1 MSDYKIILKE
11 SESKFNNQLN
21 IANHNYRPIAA
32 NDKYIVFNLS
42 TSEILLNKADGSEI
56 IIKLENE
63 NIVDLEFSPCNND
76 ILAALDLNN
85 IISIN
90 DLSKYDENEK
100 QIKPKCILNH
110 NDNVVSMNFNPVK
123 PNILCSCVKEGKAYI
138 WDTDSGNII
147 SEINIEKNQTGL
159 SWSPNG
165 ELIGI
170 CFENGL
176 LNIYNVD
183 NRNNKMI
190 LSEKISQKNISS
202 RCFSW
207 ISDNSFISVGSG
219 EDNTK
224 NLSIWDNFVSSEKSI
239 LGECSIYSI
248 KINDNDS
255 DIVPIFNRD
264 KNLIYL
270 LNKQDVLNPSIPPFP
285 SITVYEFKDKQ
296 IIKKSEYF
304 SSHSSNFA
312 ILISNNFFNK
322 EENEIDRFIRYCSD
336 ENKMYFVSIFQELEK
351 ENINNIPAQKAVEN
365 HSDSQNDVVSR
376 ENFVNQIPNNSFKA
390 NDLTKSL
397 ESFVEIYPQVSLDNI
412 IGKKDDEIKTLKLE
426 LENQKK
432 IIEDL
437 NKENAELK
445 LNSKENDKD
454 KEINEYKETIDNLKK
469 NIEDIK
475 NEKINIIKEQ
485 ITSLEDKKK
494 RIEEEIEKLN
504 KALDYKKEE
513 NENNIKPEN
522 NLVNDETPINIT
534 FNELN
539 DNLKNEQGKSVKL
552 DRIVKK
558 TGLMEQIINSD
569 TDNVKNKDYVFY
581 NLNIIDDKKDIVISN
596 GDEYKVFKIESNSN
610 SQ

>member
-56 IIKLENE
+56 LLKLENE
-63 NIVDLEFSPCNND
+63 NIVDLEFSPCNNG
-76 ILAALDLNN
+76 ILAALNLNN
-85 IISIN
+85 TISIN

-138 WDTDSGNII
+138 WDIDSGNII
-147 SEINIEKNQTGL
+147 SEINIENNPTGL

-202 RCFSW
+202 PCFSW

-255 DIVPIFNRD
+255 DIVPFFNRD

-397 ESFVEIYPQVSLDNI
+397 ESFIEIYPQVILDNI
-412 IGKKDDEIKTLKLE
+412 VEKKDDEIKTLKLE

-454 KEINEYKETIDNLKK
+454 KEINEYKETIANLKR

-569 TDNVKNKDYVFY
+569 TDNVQNKDYVFY

-610 SQ
+610 TQ

>member
-11 SESKFNNQLN
+11 FESKFNNQLN

-63 NIVDLEFSPCNND
+63 NIVDLEFSPCNNN
-76 ILAALDLNN
+76 ILAALNLNN
-85 IISIN
+85 TISMN

-123 PNILCSCVKEGKAYI
+123 PNFLCSCVKEGKAYI
-138 WDTDSGNII
+138 WDIDSGNII
-147 SEINIEKNQTGL
+147 SEINIENNPTGL

-207 ISDNSFISVGSG
+207 ISDNSFISVGSR

-224 NLSIWDNFVSSEKSI
+224 NLSIWDNFISSEKSI

-248 KINDNDS
+248 KINDNNS

-264 KNLIYL
+264 RNLIYL
-270 LNKQDVLNPSIPPFP
+270 VNKQDVLNPSIPPFP

-351 ENINNIPAQKAVEN
+351 ENINNISAQKAVEN
-365 HSDSQNDVVSR
+365 HSDSQNDEVSR
-376 ENFVNQIPNNSFKA
+376 KNFVNQIPNNSFKA

-412 IGKKDDEIKTLKLE
+412 VGKKDDEIKTLKLE

-454 KEINEYKETIDNLKK
+454 KEINGYKETIANLKK

-485 ITSLEDKKK
+485 ITNLEDKKK

-504 KALDYKKEE
+504 KALDYKNEE

-569 TDNVKNKDYVFY
+569 ADNVQNKDYVFY

-610 SQ
+610 TQ

>member
-11 SESKFNNQLN
+11 FESKFNNQLN
-21 IANHNYRPIAA
+21 IVNHNYRPIAA
-32 NDKYIVFNLS
+32 NDKYIIFNLS
-42 TSEILLNKADGSEI
+42 TIEILLNKADGSEI
-56 IIKLENE
+56 LLKLENE
-63 NIVDLEFSPCNND
+63 NIVDLEFSPCNNG
-76 ILAALDLNN
+76 ILAALNLNN

-100 QIKPKCILNH
+100 QIKSKCILNH

-138 WDTDSGNII
+138 WDIDSGNII
-147 SEINIEKNQTGL
+147 SEINIENNPTGL

-219 EDNTK
+219 EDNSK

-270 LNKQDVLNPSIPPFP
+270 LNKQDVSNPSIPPFP

-312 ILISNNFFNK
+312 ILITNNFYNK
-322 EENEIDRFIRYCSD
+322 EDNEIDRFIRYCSD

-397 ESFVEIYPQVSLDNI
+397 ESFIEIYPQVILDNI
-412 IGKKDDEIKTLKLE
+412 VEKKDDEIKTLKLE

-454 KEINEYKETIDNLKK
+454 KEINEYKETIANLKR

-569 TDNVKNKDYVFY
+569 TDNVQNKDYVFY

-610 SQ
+610 TQ

>member
-56 IIKLENE
+56 LLKLENE

-138 WDTDSGNII
+138 WDIDSGNII
-147 SEINIEKNQTGL
+147 SEINIENNPTGL

-219 EDNTK
+219 EGNTK
-224 NLSIWDNFVSSEKSI
+224 NLSIWDNFISSEKSI

-397 ESFVEIYPQVSLDNI
+397 ESFIEIYPQVSLDNI
-412 IGKKDDEIKTLKLE
+412 VEKKDDEIKTLKLE

-454 KEINEYKETIDNLKK
+454 KEINEYKETIANLKK

-569 TDNVKNKDYVFY
+569 TDNVQNKDYVFY
-581 NLNIIDDKKDIVISN
+581 NLNIIDDQKDIVISN

-610 SQ
+610 TQ

>member
-63 NIVDLEFSPCNND
+63 NIVYLEFSHCNNG
-76 ILAALDLNN
+76 ILAALNLNN
-85 IISIN
+85 TISIN

-138 WDTDSGNII
+138 WDIDSGNII
-147 SEINIEKNQTGL
+147 SEINIENNPTGL

-202 RCFSW
+202 PCFSW
-207 ISDNSFISVGSG
+207 ISNNSFISVGSG

-255 DIVPIFNRD
+255 DIVPFFNRD

-412 IGKKDDEIKTLKLE
+412 LGKKDDEIKTLKLE

-454 KEINEYKETIDNLKK
+454 KEINEYKETIANLKR

-569 TDNVKNKDYVFY
+569 TDNVQNKDYVFY
-581 NLNIIDDKKDIVISN
+581 NINIIDDKKDIVISN

-610 SQ
+610 TQ

>member
-42 TSEILLNKADGSEI
+42 TSEILLNKGDGSEI
-56 IIKLENE
+56 LLKLENE
-63 NIVDLEFSPCNND
+63 NIVDLEFSPCNNG
-76 ILAALDLNN
+76 ILAALNLNN
-85 IISIN
+85 TISIN

-138 WDTDSGNII
+138 WDIDSGNII
-147 SEINIEKNQTGL
+147 SEINIENNPTGL
-159 SWSPNG
+159 SWSSNG

-202 RCFSW
+202 PCFSW
-207 ISDNSFISVGSG
+207 ISNNSFISVGSG

-412 IGKKDDEIKTLKLE
+412 VGKKDDEIKTLKLE

-454 KEINEYKETIDNLKK
+454 KEINGYKETIANLKK

-522 NLVNDETPINIT
+522 NLVNDETPRNIT

-569 TDNVKNKDYVFY
+569 TDNVQNKDYVFY

>member
-63 NIVDLEFSPCNND
+63 NIVYLEFSPCNNG
-76 ILAALDLNN
+76 ILAALNLNN
-85 IISIN
+85 TISIN

-138 WDTDSGNII
+138 WDIDSGNII
-147 SEINIEKNQTGL
+147 SEINIENNPTGL

-202 RCFSW
+202 PCFSW
-207 ISDNSFISVGSG
+207 ISNNSFISVGSG

-255 DIVPIFNRD
+255 DIVPFFNRD

-412 IGKKDDEIKTLKLE
+412 LGKKDDEIKTLKLE

-454 KEINEYKETIDNLKK
+454 KEINEYKETIANLKR

-569 TDNVKNKDYVFY
+569 TDNVQNKDYVFY

-610 SQ
+610 TQ

>member
-56 IIKLENE
+56 ILKLENE
-63 NIVDLEFSPCNND
+63 NIVYLEFSPCNNG
-76 ILAALDLNN
+76 ILAALNLNN
-85 IISIN
+85 TISIN

-138 WDTDSGNII
+138 WDIDSGNII
-147 SEINIEKNQTGL
+147 SEINIENNPTGL

-176 LNIYNVD
+176 LTIYNVD

-202 RCFSW
+202 PCFSW
-207 ISDNSFISVGSG
+207 INNNSFISVGSG

-255 DIVPIFNRD
+255 DIVPFFNRD

-351 ENINNIPAQKAVEN
+351 ENINNISAQKAVEN
-365 HSDSQNDVVSR
+365 HSDSQNDEVSR
-376 ENFVNQIPNNSFKA
+376 KNFVNQIPNNSFKA

-412 IGKKDDEIKTLKLE
+412 VGKKDDEIKTLKLE

-454 KEINEYKETIDNLKK
+454 KEINEYKETIANLKR

-485 ITSLEDKKK
+485 ITSLENKKK

-504 KALDYKKEE
+504 KALDYKKEK

-569 TDNVKNKDYVFY
+569 TDNVQNKDYVFY
-581 NLNIIDDKKDIVISN
+581 NLNIIDDQKDIVISN

-610 SQ
+610 TQ

>member
-21 IANHNYRPIAA
+21 IVNHNYRPIAA

-56 IIKLENE
+56 IIKLEND
-63 NIVDLEFSPCNND
+63 NIADLEFSPCNND
-76 ILAALDLNN
+76 ILAVLDLNN

-138 WDTDSGNII
+138 WDIDSGNII
-147 SEINIEKNQTGL
+147 SEINIENNPTGL

-202 RCFSW
+202 PCFSW

-397 ESFVEIYPQVSLDNI
+397 ESFIEIYPQVILDNI
-412 IGKKDDEIKTLKLE
+412 VEKKDDEIKTLKLE

-454 KEINEYKETIDNLKK
+454 KEINEYKETIANLKR

-485 ITSLEDKKK
+485 ITSLENKKK
-494 RIEEEIEKLN
+494 RIEEEIEELN

-569 TDNVKNKDYVFY
+569 TDNVQNKDYVFY

-610 SQ
+610 TQ

>member
-42 TSEILLNKADGSEI
+42 TNEILLNKAHGSEI

-63 NIVDLEFSPCNND
+63 NIVDLEFSTCNND
-76 ILAALDLNN
+76 ILAALNLNN
-85 IISIN
+85 TISIN

-110 NDNVVSMNFNPVK
+110 NDNFVSMNFNPVK

-138 WDTDSGNII
+138 WDIDSGNII
-147 SEINIEKNQTGL
+147 SEINIENNPTGL

-176 LNIYNVD
+176 LTIYNVD

-202 RCFSW
+202 PCFSW
-207 ISDNSFISVGSG
+207 ISNNSFISVGSG

-255 DIVPIFNRD
+255 DIVPFFNRD

-351 ENINNIPAQKAVEN
+351 ENINNISAQKAVEN
-365 HSDSQNDVVSR
+365 HSDSQNDEVSR
-376 ENFVNQIPNNSFKA
+376 KNFVNQIPNNSFKA

-412 IGKKDDEIKTLKLE
+412 LGKKDDEIKTLKLE

-454 KEINEYKETIDNLKK
+454 KEINEYKETIANLKK

-485 ITSLEDKKK
+485 ITSLENKKK

-504 KALDYKKEE
+504 KALDYKKEK

-569 TDNVKNKDYVFY
+569 TDNVQNKDYVFY
-581 NLNIIDDKKDIVISN
+581 NLNIIDDQKDIVISN

-610 SQ
+610 TQ

>member
-63 NIVDLEFSPCNND
+63 NIVYLEFSPCNNG
-76 ILAALDLNN
+76 ILAALNLNN
-85 IISIN
+85 TISIN

-138 WDTDSGNII
+138 WDIDSGNII
-147 SEINIEKNQTGL
+147 SEINIENNPTGL

-202 RCFSW
+202 PCFSW
-207 ISDNSFISVGSG
+207 ISNNSFISVGSG

-255 DIVPIFNRD
+255 DIVPFFNRD

-412 IGKKDDEIKTLKLE
+412 LGKKDDEIKTLKLE

-454 KEINEYKETIDNLKK
+454 KEINEYKETIANLKR

-552 DRIVKK
+552 NRIVKK

-569 TDNVKNKDYVFY
+569 TDNVQNKDYVFY

-610 SQ
+610 TQ

>member
-56 IIKLENE
+56 LLKLENE
-63 NIVDLEFSPCNND
+63 NIVYLEFSPCNNG
-76 ILAALDLNN
+76 ILAALNLNN
-85 IISIN
+85 TISIN

-138 WDTDSGNII
+138 WDIDSGNII
-147 SEINIEKNQTGL
+147 SEINIENIPTGL

-176 LNIYNVD
+176 LTIYNVD

-202 RCFSW
+202 PCFSW
-207 ISDNSFISVGSG
+207 INNNSFISVGSG

-255 DIVPIFNRD
+255 DIVPFFNRD

-351 ENINNIPAQKAVEN
+351 ENINNISAQKAVEN
-365 HSDSQNDVVSR
+365 HSDSQNDEVSR
-376 ENFVNQIPNNSFKA
+376 KNFVNQIPNNSFKA

-412 IGKKDDEIKTLKLE
+412 LGKKDDEIKTLKLE

-454 KEINEYKETIDNLKK
+454 KEINEYKETIANLKK

-485 ITSLEDKKK
+485 ITSLENKKK

-504 KALDYKKEE
+504 KALDYKKEK

-569 TDNVKNKDYVFY
+569 TDNVQNKDYVFY
-581 NLNIIDDKKDIVISN
+581 NLNIIDDQKDIVISN

-610 SQ
+610 TQ

>member
-56 IIKLENE
+56 LLKLENE
-63 NIVDLEFSPCNND
+63 NIVYLEFSPCNND
-76 ILAALDLNN
+76 ILAALNLNN
-85 IISIN
+85 SISIN
-90 DLSKYDENEK
+90 NLSKYDENEK
-100 QIKPKCILNH
+100 KIKPKCILNH

-123 PNILCSCVKEGKAYI
+123 PNILSSCVKEGKAYI
-138 WDTDSGNII
+138 WDIDSGNII
-147 SEINIEKNQTGL
+147 SEINIENNPTGL

-219 EDNTK
+219 EGNTK
-224 NLSIWDNFVSSEKSI
+224 NLSIWDNFISSEKSI

-285 SITVYEFKDKQ
+285 SITVYEFKDNQ

-397 ESFVEIYPQVSLDNI
+397 ESFIEIYPQVILDNI
-412 IGKKDDEIKTLKLE
+412 VEKKDDEIKTLKLE

-454 KEINEYKETIDNLKK
+454 KEINGYKETIANLKK

-569 TDNVKNKDYVFY
+569 TDNVQNKDYVFY

>member
-56 IIKLENE
+56 LLKLENE
-63 NIVDLEFSPCNND
+63 NIVDLEFSPCNNG
-76 ILAALDLNN
+76 ILAALNLNN
-85 IISIN
+85 TISIN

-138 WDTDSGNII
+138 WDIDSGNII
-147 SEINIEKNQTGL
+147 SEINIENNPTGL

-202 RCFSW
+202 PCFSW
-207 ISDNSFISVGSG
+207 ISNNSFISVGSG
-219 EDNTK
+219 EDNSK

-312 ILISNNFFNK
+312 ILISNN
-322 EENEIDRFIRYCSD
+322 
-336 ENKMYFVSIFQELEK
+336 
-351 ENINNIPAQKAVEN
+351 
-365 HSDSQNDVVSR
+365 
-376 ENFVNQIPNNSFKA
+376 
-390 NDLTKSL
+390 
-397 ESFVEIYPQVSLDNI
+397 
-412 IGKKDDEIKTLKLE
+412 
-426 LENQKK
+426 
-432 IIEDL
+432 
-437 NKENAELK
+437 
-445 LNSKENDKD
+445 
-454 KEINEYKETIDNLKK
+454 
-469 NIEDIK
+469 
-475 NEKINIIKEQ
+475 
-485 ITSLEDKKK
+485 
-494 RIEEEIEKLN
+494 
-504 KALDYKKEE
+504 
-513 NENNIKPEN
+513 
-522 NLVNDETPINIT
+522 
-534 FNELN
+534 
-539 DNLKNEQGKSVKL
+539 
-552 DRIVKK
+552 
-558 TGLMEQIINSD
+558 
-569 TDNVKNKDYVFY
+569 
-581 NLNIIDDKKDIVISN
+581 
-596 GDEYKVFKIESNSN
+596 
-610 SQ
+610 